1 MSSAFDN
8 GIPNLQS
15 SDATRNATR
24 KTIYNNLLKENKHA
38 NPHLVGKYQPVR
50 VCSTD
55 GCVVSTP
62 SYQSKMDVNF
72 GWLLCETPW
81 CTYSMTNI
89 ANRSAAG
96 KYLESDTS
104 SVAQPVV
111 DTGATG
117 GTFAGDI
124 YSIYD
129 TDPDSSEIVMD
140 LGGSVA
146 YGVYEPADMHVDPDG
161 KLFSGQQIKT
171 ASNTTQDVKY
181 CRENSTSWNNYVAP
195 QSRYTTA
202 VSTNPYKLI
211 ASQNTSRVPTN
222 VTYGTKYSIFKTNGS
237 KNENNLIQPCL
248 CQDVGSIGPTM
259 IISSSTLSSGATT
272 NDAVVALIFTSS
284 EETTDF
290 KADDITV
297 TNGVISDFVAV
308 SETSYTATF
317 TSTTDGICSV
327 VVPADTFNGSL
338 DILNTVSNTFAWTY
352 DTVGPTM
359 TISSSTVSS
368 GATTDQTVIALIF
381 TSSKVTTDFASGDI
395 TPTNGSISNF
405 AGSGTGY
412 TATFTTA
419 AVGAC
424 SVVVAAGTFT
434 GPVGNL
440 NTVSNTFAWTRDTT
454 GPTMT
459 ISSSTLSPGSTTNDE
474 AVALIFTSSEATAN
488 FASGDITPSNGS
500 ISAFAGGPTGY
511 TATFDTT
518 ADGACSAVVNAGTFT
533 DSLGLSNTVS
543 NTFAWTRDTVGPTM
557 TISSS
562 PDISGSTIND
572 AVVAL
577 IFTSSKITTD
587 FESGDIT
594 PSNGSIS
601 NFAGSDLDYTATF
614 TSAADG
620 ACSAVVNAGTF
631 TGPID
636 NPNSVSNTFAWT
648 LDRVGPT
655 MTITSSTV
663 TQGATTDIILI
674 ALILTSS
681 KVTTD
686 FTSGDIT
693 PTNGSITA
701 FGGSDLDYTAT
712 FTTTTEGACSVVVNA
727 GTFTGPI
734 GNLNT
739 VSNTFAWTYEDP
751 GGSIV
756 VYLDDSSG
764 NPPAAVPKPPDGTSI
779 PIGVHAWGPPG
790 STFPVP
796 SPNTGKVL
804 YIGTLTNT
812 GGTCTAVFET
822 GYRTA
827 ATATLPID
835 WGEPNLLDVSVDG
848 SDDIIVSINSSAGYD
863 PLTYGSPAAWVFGD
877 PPFPNGTAVL
887 DIRITGPPGPYPYFA
902 YPFAMWFVESDGTTT
917 QADPLP

>member
-15 SDATRNATR
+15 SDATRNAAR
-24 KTIYNNLLKENKHA
+24 KTIFNNLLKENKHA
-38 NPHLVGKYQPVR
+38 NPNLVGKYQPVR

-81 CTYSMTNI
+81 CTYSMTNL

-96 KYLESDTS
+96 KYLESDTG

-140 LGGSVA
+140 LGGGA
-146 YGVYEPADMHVDPDG
+146 TYGVYEPADMHVDPDG

-171 ASNTTQDVKY
+171 ASNTTQNVKY
-181 CRENSTSWNNYVAP
+181 CRKNSTSWNNYVAP
-195 QSRYTTA
+195 QSQYTTA
-202 VSTNPYKLI
+202 ISTNPYKLI

-222 VTYGTKYSIFKTNGS
+222 ITYGTKYSIFKTNGS

-248 CQDVGSIGPTM
+248 CQDIGAIGPTM
-259 IISSSTLSSGATT
+259 IISSSTLSSGSTT

-290 KADDITV
+290 EAGDITV
-297 TNGVISDFVAV
+297 INGVISDFVAV

-368 GATTDQTVIALIF
+368 GATTDQTVVALIF

-395 TPTNGSISNF
+395 TVSNGSISNF

-459 ISSSTLSPGSTTNDE
+459 ITSSTLSPGSTTNDE
-474 AVALIFTSSEATAN
+474 EVALIFTSSEATAN

-500 ISAFAGGPTGY
+500 ISAFAGGPHWLY
-511 TATFDTT
+511 SHIRYH
-518 ADGACSAVVNAGTFT
+518 CRW
-533 DSLGLSNTVS
+533 SLQCCGEC
-543 NTFAWTRDTVGPTM
+543 RH
-557 TISSS
+557 
-562 PDISGSTIND
+562 
-572 AVVAL
+572 
-577 IFTSSKITTD
+577 
-587 FESGDIT
+587 
-594 PSNGSIS
+594 
-601 NFAGSDLDYTATF
+601 
-614 TSAADG
+614 
-620 ACSAVVNAGTF
+620 
-631 TGPID
+631 
-636 NPNSVSNTFAWT
+636 
-648 LDRVGPT
+648 
-655 MTITSSTV
+655 
-663 TQGATTDIILI
+663 
-674 ALILTSS
+674 
-681 KVTTD
+681 
-686 FTSGDIT
+686 
-693 PTNGSITA
+693 
-701 FGGSDLDYTAT
+701 
-712 FTTTTEGACSVVVNA
+712 
-727 GTFTGPI
+727 
-734 GNLNT
+734 
-739 VSNTFAWTYEDP
+739 
-751 GGSIV
+751 
-756 VYLDDSSG
+756 
-764 NPPAAVPKPPDGTSI
+764 
-779 PIGVHAWGPPG
+779 VH
-790 STFPVP
+790 
-796 SPNTGKVL
+796 
-804 YIGTLTNT
+804 
-812 GGTCTAVFET
+812 
-822 GYRTA
+822 
-827 ATATLPID
+827 
-835 WGEPNLLDVSVDG
+835 
-848 SDDIIVSINSSAGYD
+848 
-863 PLTYGSPAAWVFGD
+863 
-877 PPFPNGTAVL
+877 
-887 DIRITGPPGPYPYFA
+887 
-902 YPFAMWFVESDGTTT
+902 
-917 QADPLP
+917 